1 MNSCWGLFGLALR
14 ISLYKRP
21 SGLIKSFSYVDRAST
36 QKLLPMHLINFQK
49 HTGSRH
55 VGQDSD
61 SSDDELADEDEDD
74 DDNADELDPYY
85 SEDMA
90 FSPHF
95 RQISSYVKSL
105 RFDKIIRVGLDIT
118 RSAADNAFFSNRCR
132 LNGGKLLKMGTTV
145 YIGDKLDIV
154 IDDTEE
160 PLGKRLYYV
169 KLFLVGR
176 PPLALFSLFLLLCA
190 VGLIVLDV
198 LVNKFPPNNPDV
210 EKHWNKLL
218 LELSGLEFCIINSSN
233 ARLMAESYASAH
245 VLRGLDDIKSDNVII
260 SHAIHLPLLIYPN
273 EEFVYDMSYLLIAKM
288 YGRHI
293 GIKGPLALQKLN
305 ISFLVPSVRNENRK
319 GKKLNFRLVHLKT
332 CVTFTAT
339 SAIFPPILLPP
350 TCEPNLIGSTSSIT
364 SLLEW
369 SKRTGVFDSN
379 RCHGRTRIQTEFHV
393 SPHLLPRLEK
403 VDILLISS
411 RLQFLRS
418 ECIFFINT
426 CHTNQI

>member
-21 SGLIKSFSYVDRAST
+21 NGLLKDFSYVNRAST
-36 QKLLPMHLINFQK
+36 QKLLPMHLINLQK
-49 HTGSRH
+49 HTGRRH
-55 VGQDSD
+55 VEQDSD
-61 SSDDELADEDEDD
+61 SSDDELADED

-90 FSPHF
+90 FSPNF
-95 RQISSYVKSL
+95 RQVSSYVKSL
-105 RFDKIIRVGLDIT
+105 RFDKII
-118 RSAADNAFFSNRCR
+118 
-132 LNGGKLLKMGTTV
+132 
-145 YIGDKLDIV
+145 
-154 IDDTEE
+154 
-160 PLGKRLYYV
+160 RLYYV

-198 LVNKFPPNNPDV
+198 LVNKSPPNNPDV

-233 ARLMAESYASAH
+233 VRLMAESYASAH
-245 VLRGLDDIKSDNVII
+245 VLRGLDDMESDNVII
-260 SHAIHLPLLIYPN
+260 SHAIDLPLLIYPN
-273 EEFVYDMSYLLIAKM
+273 EEFVYNMSYLLIAKM
-288 YGRHI
+288 HGRHI

-305 ISFLVPSVRNENRK
+305 ISFLVPSVQNENHKRNK
-319 GKKLNFRLVHLKT
+319 PNFRLVHLKT

-339 SAIFPPILLPP
+339 PAIFPPILLPP

-369 SKRTGVFDSN
+369 SKRTDVFDSN

-411 RLQFLRS
+411 RLQFLVIVLLIKYKKS

>member
-21 SGLIKSFSYVDRAST
+21 SGLLKGFSYVDRVST
-36 QKLLPMHLINFQK
+36 QKLLPMHLINLQK
-49 HTGSRH
+49 HTRCRH

-160 PLGKRLYYV
+160 PLGKRVRVLDIKQSKQNNYKISLRCWRNNLYYV

-176 PPLALFSLFLLLCA
+176 PPLALFSLFILLCA

-198 LVNKFPPNNPDV
+198 LVNKSPPNNPDV

-233 ARLMAESYASAH
+233 ARLMSESYASAH
-245 VLRGLDDIKSDNVII
+245 VLRGLDDMESDNVII

-288 YGRHI
+288 HGRHI
-293 GIKGPLALQKLN
+293 GIKGMLQFSYQLQRILFYTEHGSMGN
-305 ISFLVPSVRNENRK
+305 IV
-319 GKKLNFRLVHLKT
+319 
-332 CVTFTAT
+332 
-339 SAIFPPILLPP
+339 ILLKQ
-350 TCEPNLIGSTSSIT
+350 S
-364 SLLEW
+364 W
-369 SKRTGVFDSN
+369 SVET
-379 RCHGRTRIQTEFHV
+379 
-393 SPHLLPRLEK
+393 
-403 VDILLISS
+403 
-411 RLQFLRS
+411 
-418 ECIFFINT
+418 
-426 CHTNQI
+426 

>member
-21 SGLIKSFSYVDRAST
+21 SGLLKGFSYVDRAST
-36 QKLLPMHLINFQK
+36 QKLLPMHLINLQK
-49 HTGSRH
+49 HTGCRH

-61 SSDDELADEDEDD
+61 TSDDELGDEDE

-105 RFDKIIRVGLDIT
+105 RFDKIIR
-118 RSAADNAFFSNRCR
+118 
-132 LNGGKLLKMGTTV
+132 
-145 YIGDKLDIV
+145 
-154 IDDTEE
+154 
-160 PLGKRLYYV
+160 LYYV

-198 LVNKFPPNNPDV
+198 LVNKSPPNNPDV

-260 SHAIHLPLLIYPN
+260 SHAIHLPLSIYPN

-319 GKKLNFRLVHLKT
+319 GKNLNFRFVHLKT

>member
-1 MNSCWGLFGLALR
+1 
-14 ISLYKRP
+14 
-21 SGLIKSFSYVDRAST
+21 
-36 QKLLPMHLINFQK
+36 
-49 HTGSRH
+49 
-55 VGQDSD
+55 
-61 SSDDELADEDEDD
+61 
-74 DDNADELDPYY
+74 
-85 SEDMA
+85 
-90 FSPHF
+90 
-95 RQISSYVKSL
+95 
-105 RFDKIIRVGLDIT
+105 
-118 RSAADNAFFSNRCR
+118 
-132 LNGGKLLKMGTTV
+132 
-145 YIGDKLDIV
+145 
-154 IDDTEE
+154 
-160 PLGKRLYYV
+160 
-169 KLFLVGR
+169 
-176 PPLALFSLFLLLCA
+176 
-190 VGLIVLDV
+190 
-198 LVNKFPPNNPDV
+198 
-210 EKHWNKLL
+210 
-218 LELSGLEFCIINSSN
+218 
-233 ARLMAESYASAH
+233 MAESYASAH